1 VGRFLTDTV
10 SFPNTPPLLG
20 AVELEEKGT
29 RGAVAV
35 VHGFIENQGDAWAV
49 TSAYLD
55 RFVEERRLLTAEAAE
70 HSDEEAA
77 YVRRMDQVGRC
88 VAELQRIR

>member
-1 VGRFLTDTV
+1 
-10 SFPNTPPLLG
+10 
-20 AVELEEKGT
+20 
-29 RGAVAV
+29 